1 MTTFDEREKSFE
13 NKYQHDQEI
22 QFKVHARRDKL
33 VGLWAASRLG
43 LSGAAAETY
52 ARDVVV
58 SDLENPSDEDLVAKI
73 LKDFQAKGV
82 SASAAEIRKELEHKL
97 PIAKQQVLQAGS

>member
-13 NKYQHDQEI
+13 AKYLHDQEV
-22 QFKVHARRDKL
+22 QFKVHARRNKL
-33 VGLWAASRLG
+33 IGLWAADRLG

-52 ARDVVV
+52 AKEVVA
-58 SDLENPSDEDLVAKI
+58 SDFEHPGDDDLVAKI

-82 SASAAEIRKELEHKL
+82 SASAAEIRKEFEHKL
-97 PIAKQQVLQAGS
+97 PIAKQQVMQAG